1 MRSREGRK
9 GGRGARKIKIE
20 GRDELVRRME
30 VKKIKGWCKK
40 EREKRRDE
48 WTERQNRGSG
58 MKEGRRKKEK
68 EKGRRKRKEM
78 RE

>member
-30 VKKIKGWCKK
+30 VKKIKGWCKR
-40 EREKRRDE
+40 ERKRDE

-58 MKEGRRKKEK
+58 MNEGRRKKGK